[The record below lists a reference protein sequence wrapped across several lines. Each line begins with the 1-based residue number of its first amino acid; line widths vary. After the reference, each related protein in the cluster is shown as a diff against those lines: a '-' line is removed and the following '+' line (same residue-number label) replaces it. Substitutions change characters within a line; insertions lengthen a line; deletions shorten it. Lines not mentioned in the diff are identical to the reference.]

1 MIGALALASNPAALV
16 DYLSS
21 LLTYGDLNATTRQTM
36 VDAVGA
42 VPFNNK
48 DSDRV
53 WRVRTALTLFALS
66 SDFVIQK

>member
-1 MIGALALASNPAALV
+1 
-16 DYLSS
+16 
-21 LLTYGDLNATTRQTM
+21 M